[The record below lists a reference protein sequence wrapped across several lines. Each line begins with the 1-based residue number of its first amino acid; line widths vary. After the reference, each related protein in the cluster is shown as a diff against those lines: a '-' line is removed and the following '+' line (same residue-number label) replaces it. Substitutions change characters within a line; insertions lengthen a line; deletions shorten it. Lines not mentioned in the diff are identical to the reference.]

1 MLKLPASTKLLGTT
15 LGPVDVCKTPV
26 AGVPTPV
33 PYVNIGMLSS
43 AVLTVAKVLVE
54 MKETVVLGSM
64 IVPSRGD
71 EAGTL
76 LGVVSQTVMGPVKF
90 QTYSSKVFAQGRPM
104 VFHTAVT
111 GHNGTVPNT
120 TGSQTV
126 ASQFKVLVSR

>member
-1 MLKLPASTKLLGTT
+1 MMKLPASTKLLGTCI
-15 LGPVDVCKTPV
+15 GPVDVCKTPV

-43 AVLTVAKVLVE
+43 CVATVAKVLIG

-71 EAGTL
+71 EPGAL
-76 LGVVSQTVMGPVKF
+76 LGVASQTVMGPVRF
-90 QTYSSKVFAQGRPM
+90 QTYSSKVYAQGRPM

-111 GHNGTVPNT
+111 LHNGTVANT
-120 TGSQTV
+120 TGTQTV
-126 ASQFKVLVSR
+126 PSQLAVLVAR